1 MTTTATDLQEP
12 FARERDAEHPVRWS
26 PADGDTPAYLTLK
39 GAAERLAR
47 FFGRGQDWTEA
58 QAVEWYCAE
67 LATGRPLRTPFAFYQ
82 VDEAG
87 R

>member
-1 MTTTATDLQEP
+1 MATTTTRLQEP
-12 FARERDAEHPVRWS
+12 WSRERDAAHPVRWS

-39 GAAERLAR
+39 GAAERLASYYGDPER
-47 FFGRGQDWTEA
+47 DVDFWTGALQD
-58 QAVEWYCAE
+58 
-67 LATGRPLRTPFAFYQ
+67 GRPLRTPFAFYQ